1 MGRQRRPRPRRLAAK
16 LRQIRTSL
24 ELTQEQ
30 MFERL
35 GDTGTSLHAGHIGE
49 FETDRREPNLLVIL
63 AYARAISKTGG
74 GEFLEA
80 LLDDHMNLPD
90 KLPAD
95 PRRDRC
101 IRKSTSKGTSG
112 NTTRRR

>member
-1 MGRQRRPRPRRLAAK
+1 
-16 LRQIRTSL
+16 
-24 ELTQEQ
+24 

-63 AYARAISKTGG
+63 AYARVMTTTGS
-74 GEFLEA
+74 GEFLES
-80 LLDDHMNLPD
+80 LLDDYMDLPD

-95 PRRDRC
+95 P
-101 IRKSTSKGTSG
+101 SGKGG
-112 NTTRRR
+112 RRRLMSKTNPKGIIRR